1 MVFYS
6 NVLVIS
12 ETNLSDASLIIVIK
26 QHLFLICTFS
36 GYPVSHKI
44 KVIIYKVLYFY
55 IETVCKKDNS

>member
-1 MVFYS
+1 M
-6 NVLVIS
+6 
-12 ETNLSDASLIIVIK
+12 SDASLIIVIK